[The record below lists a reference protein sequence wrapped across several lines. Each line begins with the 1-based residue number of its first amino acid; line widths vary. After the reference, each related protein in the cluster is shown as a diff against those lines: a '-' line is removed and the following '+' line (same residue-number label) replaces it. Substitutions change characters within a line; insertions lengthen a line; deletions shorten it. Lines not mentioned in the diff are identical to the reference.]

1 MIFSFFSDAALTA
14 AAGDMSE
21 EFVSESD
28 PQAAVPPARS
38 ATTNAPAAALDFLL
52 LCIPHP

>member
-21 EFVSESD
+21 ESESD

-52 LCIPHP
+52 MCIPHP